1 MITHNQKLVV
11 NTKHTF
17 LGTPPYKHEQR
28 RCASVLLDPR
38 WKVTP
43 LISPKI
49 TASFGA
55 PTHEPQGT
63 MLTPGIL
70 QNNHE

>member
-1 MITHNQKLVV
+1 MRAQGVILKHQTMKHQPVQFVQFTLSYMITHNQKLVV

-43 LISPKI
+43 
-49 TASFGA
+49 
-55 PTHEPQGT
+55 
-63 MLTPGIL
+63 
-70 QNNHE
+70 